1 MVQTSPR
8 PAPESAPA
16 SFFPALRGDLPTI
29 VRAEGI
35 YLYDEEGH
43 AVIDAAG
50 GVGCVTSVGHAVPE
64 IVDAISEQ
72 LHAVAFLPWTQ
83 FQSKPAADLAALIAT
98 LAPGSLNRVGLFNGG
113 SEVTEGAVKLA
124 RQYWLA
130 RGRPEKHVIISR
142 WQGFH
147 GMTLGATG
155 FGGHTARRRKY
166 QPMLNDAPKIPPAY
180 AYRCDDCASGR
191 LRCADE
197 LERLVKWLGPE
208 NVACFIAEPVVGAT
222 MGAVPAPPGYFQ
234 RIRDI
239 CDRYDVLMIMDEVMT
254 GFGRTGR
261 WFASEHWAV
270 VPDIVT
276 AAKGVSGGYA
286 PLAVLLATDAVVDA
300 LDAAGTPFVAG
311 HTYSQN
317 PVVAAA
323 GLAVL
328 AYIQQHNLVQ
338 AAAERG
344 AELLAGLEGLVEQ
357 HRIAGDA
364 RGKGLL
370 LGLELV
376 ADPSTKE
383 PFPIE
388 AGIAH
393 RFARACIAEGAA
405 VYPGQGGA
413 DGLVGDHVLVT
424 PPLTITSAQ
433 VQALVGALDRALTRL
448 ERELVSPGASG

>member
-1 MVQTSPR
+1 MTQTEPR
-8 PAPESAPA
+8 PAPGASSA
-16 SFFPALRGDLPTI
+16 SFFPALRGVLPTI

-35 YLYDEEGH
+35 YLYDEDGH
-43 AVIDAAG
+43 AFIDAAG

-64 IVDAISEQ
+64 VLDAISEQ
-72 LHAVAFLPWTQ
+72 MHAVAFLPWTQ
-83 FQSKPAADLAALIAT
+83 FQSKPAADLAALIASIT
-98 LAPGSLNRVGLFNGG
+98 PGSLNRVGLFNGG
-113 SEVTEGAVKLA
+113 SEVTESAVKLA
-124 RQYWLA
+124 RQYWLS
-130 RGRPEKHVIISR
+130 RRRPEKYLAISR

-155 FGGHTARRRKY
+155 FGGHTGRRRKY
-166 QPMLNDAPKIPPAY
+166 QPMLADTPKISPAY
-180 AYRCDDCASGR
+180 AYRCDDCAAGR

-197 LERLVKWLGPE
+197 LDRLIKWMGPE
-208 NVACFIAEPVVGAT
+208 NVACFIAEPIVGAT

-234 RIRDI
+234 RIREI
-239 CDRYDVLMIMDEVMT
+239 CDRHEVLMIMDEVMT

-261 WFASEHWAV
+261 WFASEHWDV

-286 PLAVLLATDAVVDA
+286 PLAVLIATDEVVGA

-323 GLAVL
+323 GLAVVS
-328 AYIQQHNLVQ
+328 YIQKHGLVQ

-344 AELLAGLEGLVEQ
+344 AELLTGLKRLVET

-364 RGKGLL
+364 RGMGLM

-376 ADPSTKE
+376 SDTSSKQ

-393 RFARACIAEGAA
+393 RFAKACIAEGAA

-413 DGLVGDHVLVT
+413 DGLIGDHVLVT
-424 PPLTITSAQ
+424 PPMTVSSAHINE
-433 VQALVGALDRALTRL
+433 LVAALDRALSRL
-448 ERELVSPGASG
+448 ESEL

>member
-1 MVQTSPR
+1 MTQTPARPR
-8 PAPESAPA
+8 PA
-16 SFFPALRGDLPTI
+16 SFFPAIADDLPTV

-35 YLYDEEGH
+35 YLYDADGR
-43 AVIDAAG
+43 AIIDAAG
-50 GVGCVTSVGHAVPE
+50 GVGCVTSVGHGNAEV
-64 IVDAISEQ
+64 VDAISEQ
-72 LHAVAFLPWTQ
+72 MHAVAFLPWTQ
-83 FQSKPAADLAALIAT
+83 FQSPTIRTLANAVAEI
-98 LAPGSLNRVGLFNGG
+98 APGSLNRVGLFNGG

-130 RGRPEKHVIISR
+130 KGRPEKSLIVSR

-166 QPMLNDAPKIPPAY
+166 LPLLQDMPKIPPAY
-180 AYRCDDCASGR
+180 AYRCDDCASGS

-197 LERLVKWLGPE
+197 LARMIKWQGPE

-234 RIRDI
+234 RIRQI
-239 CDRYDVLMIMDEVMT
+239 CDAYDVLMIQDEVMT

-261 WFASEHWAV
+261 WFATEHWDV
-270 VPDIVT
+270 VPDVLV
-276 AAKGVSGGYA
+276 AAKGASGGYA
-286 PLAVLLATDAVVDA
+286 PLAVLVATDEVVGA
-300 LDAAGTPFVAG
+300 LEAAGTPFVAG
-311 HTYSQN
+311 HTFAQN

-323 GLAVL
+323 GIAVL
-328 AYIQQHNLVQ
+328 GYIQKHGLVR

-344 AELLAGLEGLVEQ
+344 AELLASLRGLIGRHPILGDVRGMGLM
-357 HRIAGDA
+357 
-364 RGKGLL
+364 

-376 ADPSTKE
+376 ADAATKR

-388 AGIAH
+388 DGVAH
-393 RFARACIAEGAA
+393 RLAKACIAEGAA

-424 PPLTITSAQ
+424 PPLTISAAE
-433 VQALVGALDRALTRL
+433 VA
-448 ERELVSPGASG
+448 ELVAAIDRGLSAVEASLS